1 MFQYIVKFS
10 DKVCQKKGHCSNTK
24 ISLHRLN
31 QILKFGAGGAK
42 ICIFFL
48 IFFNCFYFIFIF
60 YFFLIFSFF
69 SILFYFFLIFPN
81 VFYFFLIFSIFLI
94 FGIFCFFFMYTFV
107 FVICSAT
114 LEGLPLLMC
123 QDVLLGAITRRV
135 EFASESTTV
144 EKSLGPV
151 HNCSQFVSTNWGN
164 CNCNKIGPCQQSLI
178 SEQPSTPDVIKC

>member
-1 MFQYIVKFS
+1 MAQEVPKS
-10 DKVCQKKGHCSNTK
+10 V
-24 ISLHRLN
+24 
-31 QILKFGAGGAK
+31 
-42 ICIFFL
+42 FFL
-48 IFFNCFYFIFIF
+48 IF
-60 YFFLIFSFF
+60 LIFSNF
-69 SILFYFFLIFPN
+69 FYFFLIFPN
-81 VFYFFLIFSIFLI
+81 VFQFFLIFSNFSN
-94 FGIFCFFFMYTFV
+94 FSHMYTFV

-114 LEGLPLLMC
+114 LEGLPLLVC

>member
-1 MFQYIVKFS
+1 MPKFVIV
-10 DKVCQKKGHCSNTK
+10 C
-24 ISLHRLN
+24 
-31 QILKFGAGGAK
+31 
-42 ICIFFL
+42 ICFYFFYVFLIFPDVFYVFLFFHFFL
-48 IFFNCFYFIFIF
+48 IFR
-60 YFFLIFSFF
+60 
-69 SILFYFFLIFPN
+69 
-81 VFYFFLIFSIFLI
+81 I
-94 FGIFCFFFMYTFV
+94 FGIFMHTFV

-114 LEGLPLLMC
+114 LEGLPLLVC

-164 CNCNKIGPCQQSLI
+164 CNCNEIGPCQQSLI

>member
-1 MFQYIVKFS
+1 
-10 DKVCQKKGHCSNTK
+10 
-24 ISLHRLN
+24 
-31 QILKFGAGGAK
+31 
-42 ICIFFL
+42 
-48 IFFNCFYFIFIF
+48 
-60 YFFLIFSFF
+60 
-69 SILFYFFLIFPN
+69 
-81 VFYFFLIFSIFLI
+81 
-94 FGIFCFFFMYTFV
+94 MYTFV

-114 LEGLPLLMC
+114 LEGLPLLVC

-151 HNCSQFVSTNWGN
+151 HNYSQFVSTNWGN